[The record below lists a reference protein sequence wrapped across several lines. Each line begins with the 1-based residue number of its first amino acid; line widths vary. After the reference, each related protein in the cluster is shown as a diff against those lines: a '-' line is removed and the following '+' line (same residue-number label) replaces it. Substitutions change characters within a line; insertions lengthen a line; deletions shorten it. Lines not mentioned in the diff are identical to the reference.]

1 VEVVMIIFV
10 EISGTSNVDI
20 LEVVPLLAITPEL
33 VGRLVIVV
41 DTRHRGQRVWLIRG
55 VGFMGDGRWRWEMER
70 ETDRQTERT
79 RLKRKGVI
87 DLY

>member
-1 VEVVMIIFV
+1 MIVFV

-20 LEVVPLLAITPEL
+20 LEVVPLLAVTSEL

-55 VGFMGDGRWRWEMER
+55 VGFMGEGRWEMG
-70 ETDRQTERT
+70 DGKKHRQTERKNT
-79 RLKRKGVI
+79 IEAEGRH
-87 DLY
+87 

>member
-1 VEVVMIIFV
+1 MSVFI
-10 EISGTSNVDI
+10 EISGTRNVDI
-20 LEVVPLLAITPEL
+20 LEVVPLLAVTSEL

-41 DTRHRGQRVWLIRG
+41 DTSHRGQRVWLIRG
-55 VGFMGDGRWRWEMER
+55 VGFMGDGRWEMER
-70 ETDRQTERT
+70 KTDRKKERR

>member
-55 VGFMGDGRWRWEMER
+55 VGFMGDGRWEMEMGDGKR
-70 ETDRQTERT
+70 DRQTD
-79 RLKRKGVI
+79 RKNTIEAEGRH
-87 DLY
+87 

>member
-1 VEVVMIIFV
+1 MIVFV

-20 LEVVPLLAITPEL
+20 LEVVPLLAVTPEL

-55 VGFMGDGRWRWEMER
+55 VGFMGDGRWEMGDGRWEMEMGDGKR
-70 ETDRQTERT
+70 DRQTDRQKEH
-79 RLKRKGVI
+79 
-87 DLY
+87 D

>member
-1 VEVVMIIFV
+1 MSVFI

-20 LEVVPLLAITPEL
+20 LEGVPLLAVTSEL

-55 VGFMGDGRWRWEMER
+55 VGFMRDG
-70 ETDRQTERT
+70 
-79 RLKRKGVI
+79 
-87 DLY
+87 